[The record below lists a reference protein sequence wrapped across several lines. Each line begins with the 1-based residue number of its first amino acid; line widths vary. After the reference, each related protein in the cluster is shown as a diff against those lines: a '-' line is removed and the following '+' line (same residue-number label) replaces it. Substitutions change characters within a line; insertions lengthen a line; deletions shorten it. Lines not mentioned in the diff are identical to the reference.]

1 MYQRYNENNGTIHTH
16 THTHTHTLEENLGES
31 LYIWLWEKFRYKE
44 KTVKL
49 NPIKIKISE
58 W

>member
-1 MYQRYNENNGTIHTH
+1 MYQRYNENNGTIYTH
-16 THTHTHTLEENLGES
+16 AHTHTLEENLGES

>member
-1 MYQRYNENNGTIHTH
+1 MEPYTH
-16 THTHTHTLEENLGES
+16 TYTHTLEENLGDS
-31 LYIWLWEKFRYKE
+31 LYTWLWGKFRYKE